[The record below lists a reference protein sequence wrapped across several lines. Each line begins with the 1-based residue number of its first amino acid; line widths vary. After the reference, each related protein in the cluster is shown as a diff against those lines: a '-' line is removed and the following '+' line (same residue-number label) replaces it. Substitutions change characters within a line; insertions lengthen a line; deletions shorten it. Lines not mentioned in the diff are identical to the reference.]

1 LKKTEIKEI
10 FDLFDKTSSGRVSTS
25 ELGTIVRALNLNP
38 TEIEIQDMIKRVD
51 PQNSGTFTLRHL
63 EDLIRD
69 SEKMKELDSLK
80 DLIEALH
87 VFDSDHDGKLSV
99 EEFKH
104 AMMTMGEK
112 MQEHE
117 IEEIVNDT
125 ELVVNK

>member
-1 LKKTEIKEI
+1 MKKTEIKEI